1 MAPWRRIGC
10 AVDFSE
16 ASRAGLESAAGLAA
30 RLGAEL
36 FVIHVSE
43 ERAAPSTAPLLA
55 PPPVSTRVEKHGAE
69 LEAWVLEAER
79 LGAAAVRSA
88 LLHGR
93 PAAAIIRFAA
103 EEHLDLLVVG
113 SHGHGGLRHLVLG
126 SVTEEAVRAA
136 PCPVLVVRASPA
148 RP

>member
-1 MAPWRRIGC
+1 MGAWRRIGC

-43 ERAAPSTAPLLA
+43 ERAAPGPAALLA
-55 PPPVSTRVEKHGAE
+55 PPPVSTRVEKHGPE
-69 LEAWVLEAER
+69 LEAWALEAER

-88 LLHGR
+88 LIRGR
-93 PAAAIIRFAA
+93 PAAAIVRFAA
-103 EEHLDLLVVG
+103 EEHLDLLVVAG
-113 SHGHGGLRHLVLG
+113 HGHGGLRRLVVG
-126 SVTEEAVRAA
+126 SVTEEVVRAA
-136 PCPVLVVRASPA
+136 PCPVLVVRGPRA
-148 RP
+148 

>member
-1 MAPWRRIGC
+1 MEAWRRIGC

-16 ASRAGLESAAGLAA
+16 ASRAGLQNAAGLAA

-43 ERAAPSTAPLLA
+43 ERAAPGPAPIFA
-55 PPPVSTRVEKHGAE
+55 PPPVSMRAEKHGSQ

-88 LLHGR
+88 LIRGR
-93 PAAAIIRFAA
+93 PAAAIVRFAE
-103 EEHLDLLVVG
+103 EEHLDLLVVA
-113 SHGHGGLRHLVLG
+113 SHGQGGLRRLVVG
-126 SVTEEAVRAA
+126 SVAEEVVRAA
-136 PCPVLVVRASPA
+136 PGPVLVVRGPQA
-148 RP
+148 